1 MLSRN
6 YLQLKT
12 IYRDWVELSDN
23 RPRSKVAKEFK
34 IVFLVGEIYPLRP
47 ITANFEAKVY
57 NKGRDWLSK
66 VCVGGWGGVGS
77 HEAKS
82 TVMMAIQH
90 QHVVR
95 EPGILHTCA

>member
-6 YLQLKT
+6 YFQLKT

-34 IVFLVGEIYPLRP
+34 VVFLVGEIYPLRP

-66 VCVGGWGGVGS
+66 VCVGGVGWGRV
-77 HEAKS
+77 
-82 TVMMAIQH
+82 T
-90 QHVVR
+90 
-95 EPGILHTCA
+95 